1 MAKTSTYG
9 ASNIQVLE
17 GLEAVR
23 KRPAMYIGSTDKMG
37 LHHIFTEI
45 LDNSVDEAIAGFC
58 DHIWVTL
65 NDDGSIT
72 VKDNGRGIPIEKH
85 AQTKVSTLE
94 TVMTNLHAGG
104 KFDQGAYK
112 VSGGLHGVGMKCTNA
127 LSEWME
133 TVVCKD
139 GGEYKQEYRQ
149 GIPQYPVKKIGD
161 CKNTGTQHTFKPD
174 PDIFEEIEWDFNTIL
189 KKCRQHAYLTAG
201 LWFTITDNRV
211 EEEEEEPKIFE
222 LYFEDGI
229 KSYVQY
235 LNLDEKIIGEE
246 PFYMNKEEDDV
257 WVEVALQY
265 TKSMDEDVMCYT
277 NNIIN
282 PEGGTHLSG
291 FRMALTGAVNAYAQD
306 NEMLKGIKGT
316 LSGDDVREGLTAV
329 VSVKVTDP
337 QFEGQT
343 KIKLNNREVRGIVTS
358 LLREELITYFEEN
371 PDIAKNIIGKAV
383 LAHRAKVAAK
393 AARDAV
399 VRKSALESST
409 LPGKLADCI
418 SNDPA
423 ECELYVVEGDSAGGC
438 FSGDTRVAL
447 VDGRSL
453 SFLELIREQK
463 EGRQNYCY
471 TIGDDNR
478 IEIGEI
484 KNVRRT
490 KKNATVVKV
499 TLDNGE
505 AIRCTPDHKFMLRG
519 GEYKKAKD
527 LTESDSLMP
536 LYKKFSSKNKRITI
550 EGYEQV
556 LNPSTSRWVFTH
568 LLSDKYNLEN
578 NKYSE
583 KDGTH
588 RHHVDFNKLNNNPE
602 NIKRVSKERHLEIH
616 RRQAEKTLHREEVLE
631 KLRLLGKSPEF
642 RQKMSKIM
650 SRPETSKI
658 LSRNA
663 KKQWENEEY
672 KEYMTKKFL
681 AFYYTHP
688 EYQRENEENLT
699 RVSREYWSKK
709 ENRKEQSERVTR
721 FFQEN
726 PEKVEELS
734 KLAKKQWEDEE
745 LLEWRSQKTK
755 DQWTDDFR
763 KKRMQSYN
771 KTYLNKALQVMK
783 SLYEDFGEITLEE
796 YNNVRKETNDKS
808 IIKMSTVCKRFFNG
822 DQDSLIEAAKNYNHK
837 IKSIEILKEKSD
849 VYDLEVPG
857 THNFALD
864 SGIFVHNSA
873 KQGRDRHT
881 QAVLPL
887 RGKIINTHKYRVDR
901 VLNNKEFNNI
911 TTALGVGIGD
921 SLDIKKLRYH
931 KIVIMSDADVDGLHI
946 TTLVLTLL
954 FRFFRPLIE
963 EGYVYV
969 AQPPLFKVEIGKQRY
984 YFINDKEKDAFI
996 KKAKSAGK
1004 KPVVN
1009 RFKGLGEMDPEHLW
1023 DTTMSP
1029 ENRVLKRVRIEDA
1042 QEAEHTFEMLMGSEV
1057 PPRRRFIQKHAN
1069 QAILDV

>member
-1 MAKTSTYG
+1 
-9 ASNIQVLE
+9 
-17 GLEAVR
+17 
-23 KRPAMYIGSTDKMG
+23 MYIGSTDKMG

-58 DHIWVTL
+58 DHIWVTM
-65 NDDGSIT
+65 NKDGSMT
-72 VKDNGRGIPIEKH
+72 VRDNGRGIPIEEH

-127 LSEWME
+127 LSESME
-133 TVVCKD
+133 TIVCKD
-139 GGEYKQEYRQ
+139 GGEYKQEYKR

-161 CKNTGTQHTFKPD
+161 CKDTGTQHTFKPD
-174 PDIFEEIEWDFNTIL
+174 PDIFTSTKWDFNTIM

-201 LWFTITDNRV
+201 LWFTITDKRV
-211 EEEEEEPKIFE
+211 EEGEEPKIFE

-229 KSYVQY
+229 KSYVQF
-235 LNLDEKIIGEE
+235 LNIDEKIIGDE

-265 TKSMDEDVMCYT
+265 TKGMDEDVMCYT

-291 FRMALTGAVNAYAQD
+291 FRMALTGAVNAYAQE

-358 LLREELITYFEEN
+358 LLRDELLTYFNEN

-423 ECELYVVEGDSAGGC
+423 ECELYVVEGDSAGG
-438 FSGDTRVAL
+438 
-447 VDGRSL
+447 
-453 SFLELIREQK
+453 
-463 EGRQNYCY
+463 
-471 TIGDDNR
+471 
-478 IEIGEI
+478 
-484 KNVRRT
+484 
-490 KKNATVVKV
+490 
-499 TLDNGE
+499 
-505 AIRCTPDHKFMLRG
+505 
-519 GEYKKAKD
+519 
-527 LTESDSLMP
+527 
-536 LYKKFSSKNKRITI
+536 
-550 EGYEQV
+550 
-556 LNPSTSRWVFTH
+556 
-568 LLSDKYNLEN
+568 
-578 NKYSE
+578 
-583 KDGTH
+583 
-588 RHHVDFNKLNNNPE
+588 
-602 NIKRVSKERHLEIH
+602 
-616 RRQAEKTLHREEVLE
+616 
-631 KLRLLGKSPEF
+631 
-642 RQKMSKIM
+642 
-650 SRPETSKI
+650 
-658 LSRNA
+658 
-663 KKQWENEEY
+663 
-672 KEYMTKKFL
+672 
-681 AFYYTHP
+681 
-688 EYQRENEENLT
+688 
-699 RVSREYWSKK
+699 
-709 ENRKEQSERVTR
+709 
-721 FFQEN
+721 
-726 PEKVEELS
+726 
-734 KLAKKQWEDEE
+734 
-745 LLEWRSQKTK
+745 
-755 DQWTDDFR
+755 
-763 KKRMQSYN
+763 
-771 KTYLNKALQVMK
+771 
-783 SLYEDFGEITLEE
+783 
-796 YNNVRKETNDKS
+796 
-808 IIKMSTVCKRFFNG
+808 
-822 DQDSLIEAAKNYNHK
+822 
-837 IKSIEILKEKSD
+837 
-849 VYDLEVPG
+849 
-857 THNFALD
+857 
-864 SGIFVHNSA
+864 SA

-984 YFINDKEKDAFI
+984 YFINDKEKDAFV

-1004 KPVVN
+1004 NPVVN
-1009 RFKGLGEMDPEHLW
+1009 RFKGLGEMDPEQLW

-1029 ENRVLKRVRIEDA
+1029 ENRVLKRVRIEDG